1 MSARDDELAEIVR
14 RWRDAWHVI
23 DENGKTVENPNLGA
37 VARNLMAEVEQLL
50 DRPAHRP
57 RDAPQAFTDRLRRAI
72 CAELL
77 YLNQL
82 PSDDVPPDREDDVRG
97 AAGNRDRAGALAAEI
112 THSSARQIQRAR
124 RQSRTPEGK
133 WQLASEPGH
142 QVRELGTANL
152 LQIWQATKIAKK

>member
-14 RWRDAWHVI
+14 RWHDAWQVI
-23 DENGKTVENPNLGA
+23 DENGKIVENPNLGV

-57 RDAPQAFTDRLRRAI
+57 KDVRDRLRRAI

-82 PSDDVPPDREDDVRG
+82 PSDDVPPDHEDDVRR
-97 AAGNRDRAGALAAEI
+97 AAGNREQADDLAAKI
-112 THSSARQIQRAR
+112 TNSSARQIQRAR
-124 RQSRTPEGK
+124 RQSRTPDGK
-133 WQLASEPGH
+133 WALASEPGH